1 MPHIDTFATPGTD
14 NNAGRMFQRAS
25 TDIWMGETCFE
36 ESPTIM
42 TRLVADMGWRIT
54 GGCATFCNAYARPKR
69 SLPNF
74 PARKMSGPGWEERT
88 IHERPGTDVGRSDWR
103 KRGT

>member
-54 GGCATFCNAYARPKR
+54 GGCAPLGNAYARPKR
-69 SLPNF
+69 SLTNCR
-74 PARKMSGPGWEERT
+74 AREMSVPRWEYMNSDENPGADAERV
-88 IHERPGTDVGRSDWR
+88 D
-103 KRGT
+103 

>member
-54 GGCATFCNAYARPKR
+54 GGFAPFWQAYAQLKGPLTK
-69 SLPNF
+69 F
-74 PARKMSGPGWEERT
+74 PGRKKSGPSWEKRADDEK
-88 IHERPGTDVGRSDWR
+88 PGGDPGGAYLM
-103 KRGT
+103 KK